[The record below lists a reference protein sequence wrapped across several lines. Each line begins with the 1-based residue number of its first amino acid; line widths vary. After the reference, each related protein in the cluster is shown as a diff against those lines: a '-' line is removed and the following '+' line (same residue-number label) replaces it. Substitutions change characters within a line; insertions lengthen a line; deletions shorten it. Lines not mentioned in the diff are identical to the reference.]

1 VAQGYNEQTNRSA
14 SFRLTSEDIMAQL
27 AVEKKVA
34 KKTESCVVSKLKIA
48 KGRRWD
54 HLELLERID
63 ATGSITAAA
72 SAMGMSYKAAWEAV
86 EAINNLSEQPLV
98 ERKTGG
104 SKGGGTTLT
113 TYGRRVAGA
122 YRRLEQEREQVLKK
136 LAEVMDDFD
145 EYYHLIRK
153 FDMKTSARNQFL
165 GTVKSIKLGA
175 INSEVVMEIGGGDRL
190 AAVITNESVEH
201 LGLKVGSEAYALVKA
216 PWVIVTTSEG
226 FKTSARN
233 ELHGTV
239 VRCQEG
245 AVNGEVIIELSGG
258 KSVAAIVTND
268 SIKSLGLKEG
278 AKACAL
284 IKASHVILAVNAS

>member
-1 VAQGYNEQTNRSA
+1 MVLSA
-14 SFRLTSEDIMAQL
+14 T
-27 AVEKKVA
+27 EKKTA
-34 KKTESCVVSKLKIA
+34 KKTESGVVSKLKIA

-63 ATGSITAAA
+63 ATGSISAAA

-86 EAINNLSEQPLV
+86 EGINNLSEQPLV

-104 SKGGGTTLT
+104 QEGGGTTLST
-113 TYGRRVAGA
+113 DGRRVAGA

-145 EYYHLIRK
+145 EYYHLIRR

-165 GTVKSIKLGA
+165 GKIKSIKSGA
-175 INSEVVMEIGGGDRL
+175 VNAEVVMDIGGGDTL

-201 LGLKVGSEAYALVKA
+201 LGLKVGSEAYAMVKA

-245 AVNGEVIIELSGG
+245 AINGEVIIELAGG

-268 SIKSLGLKEG
+268 SVKTLGLKEG
-278 AKACAL
+278 VKACAL
-284 IKASHVILAVNAS
+284 IKASHVILAVSA

>member
-1 VAQGYNEQTNRSA
+1 MSQLIEETIGQGS
-14 SFRLTSEDIMAQL
+14 LPGLKL
-27 AVEKKVA
+27 AR
-34 KKTESCVVSKLKIA
+34 
-48 KGRRWD
+48 GRRWD
-54 HLELLERID
+54 HLELLERIA

-72 SAMGMSYKAAWEAV
+72 SAMGMSYKVAWEAV

-104 SKGGGTTLT
+104 QKGGGTTLT
-113 TYGRRVAGA
+113 VYGRRVVGA

-145 EYYHLIRK
+145 EYYHVIRR

-165 GTVKSIKLGA
+165 GTVKSIKVGA
-175 INSEVVMEIGGGDRL
+175 INAEVVLDIGGGDTL
-190 AAVITNESVEH
+190 AAVITNESVDH
-201 LGLKVGSEAYALVKA
+201 LALKAGTEAYAMIKA
-216 PWVIVTTSEG
+216 PWVIVTTSDG

-233 ELHGTV
+233 ELRGTV

-245 AVNGEVIIELSGG
+245 AISGEVIIELSGG
-258 KSVAAIVTND
+258 KTVAAIVTND

-278 AKACAL
+278 VKACAL
-284 IKASHVILAVNAS
+284 IKASHVILAVNA

>member
-1 VAQGYNEQTNRSA
+1 MTQTIAEKSEPA
-14 SFRLTSEDIMAQL
+14 SMPGLRLAR
-27 AVEKKVA
+27 
-34 KKTESCVVSKLKIA
+34 
-48 KGRRWD
+48 GRRWD
-54 HLELLERID
+54 HLELLERIA

-72 SAMGMSYKAAWEAV
+72 SAMGMSYKVAWEAV

-104 SKGGGTTLT
+104 QKGGGTTLT
-113 TYGRRVAGA
+113 TYGRRVVGA

-145 EYYHLIRK
+145 EYYHVIRR

-165 GTVKSIKLGA
+165 GTVKTIKTGP
-175 INSEVVMEIGGGDRL
+175 INAEVVLDIGSGDTL

-201 LGLKVGSEAYALVKA
+201 LALKVGSEAYAMIKA
-216 PWVIVTTSEG
+216 PWVIVTTSDG

-245 AVNGEVIIELSGG
+245 AVSGEVIIELSGG
-258 KSVAAIVTND
+258 KTVAAIVTND

-278 AKACAL
+278 VKACAL
-284 IKASHVILAVNAS
+284 IKASHVILAVNA

>member
-1 VAQGYNEQTNRSA
+1 MA
-14 SFRLTSEDIMAQL
+14 SLLLSVVYWRVITSEDIMVL
-27 AVEKKVA
+27 SVVEKEAV
-34 KKTESCVVSKLKIA
+34 KKNEPATVTRLKIA

-63 ATGSITAAA
+63 ASGSITAAA

-86 EAINNLSEQPLV
+86 EAINNLSEEPLV

-104 SKGGGTTLT
+104 QKGGGTTLT
-113 TYGRRVAGA
+113 TRGRRVVGA

-136 LAEVMDDFD
+136 LAQVMDDFD
-145 EYYHLIRK
+145 QYYHLIRR
-153 FDMKTSARNQFL
+153 FDMKTSARNQFM
-165 GTVKSIKLGA
+165 GSVKSIKLGA
-175 INSEVVMEIGGGDRL
+175 INAEVVMDIGGGDML

-201 LGLKVGSEAYALVKA
+201 LGLKVGSEAYAMVKA
-216 PWVIVTTSEG
+216 PWVIVTTSDG

-245 AVNGEVIIELSGG
+245 AVNGEVIIELAGG
-258 KSVAAIVTND
+258 KTVAAIITND

-278 AKACAL
+278 VKACAL
-284 IKASHVILAVNAS
+284 IKASHVILAVTA